1 MLPRYRNATIAIH
14 KRLVRFEAAPSNLMY
29 CLKNIIFL
37 NINLIFIFRNCHRA
51 IEQGQEPEEF
61 WQILGG
67 KAPVAAVADYNKD
80 YSPAMLNAVKP
91 ESLLNKY
98 DCVVC
103 ELIVVCLMI
112 VVDIRRANE

>member
-1 MLPRYRNATIAIH
+1 M
-14 KRLVRFEAAPSNLMY
+14 
-29 CLKNIIFL
+29 
-37 NINLIFIFRNCHRA
+37 
-51 IEQGQEPEEF
+51 
-61 WQILGG
+61 
-67 KAPVAAVADYNKD
+67 AAVADYNKD